1 MGYVDIGQYVLD
13 MQRHYLCN
21 GWDPPPTLQNKDQT
35 YQDKNLFGVGQ

>member
-21 GWDPPPTLQNKDQT
+21 GWDPPTLQNKDQT
-35 YQDKNLFGVGQ
+35 YQDKNLFSVGL